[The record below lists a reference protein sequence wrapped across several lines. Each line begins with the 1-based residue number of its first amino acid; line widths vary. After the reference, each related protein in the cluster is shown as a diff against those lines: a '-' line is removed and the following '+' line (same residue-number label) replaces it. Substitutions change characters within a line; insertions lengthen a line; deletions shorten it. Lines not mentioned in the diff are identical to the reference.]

1 MSTSPLAR
9 LRARRAGQGSPG
21 PSLATPGSSRAN
33 RLSFSLTTIAGLAS
47 TWALI
52 CVARALGSAAGMM
65 SDAEPG
71 LGRGLLIQA
80 GLAVLVAGI
89 AHLLAGRIARDS
101 SAQLEADI
109 RARGLRHLFYLGP
122 TASTDARTGSTVSLL
137 TDGAERVALY
147 RQTFLAPTI
156 AAAAGPALSLLILGI
171 AVDPL
176 PALVLGLAVILT
188 PLLIGWSHGKLRAS
202 SSDSRRA
209 RMRLAAEYLDAIQG
223 LTTLTLARAARRRA
237 QILADEGESNRRAV
251 MGVLAGNQMVIFITD
266 ILFSLFLVTTAAGLA
281 LSRLSAGAIDVG
293 GALAIVLVTYML
305 LEPLDH
311 VGAFFYVG
319 MGGLANQRALRT
331 LLGQKRS
338 DIAAEASVSLSDAE
352 PHVTGQAAVPAASE
366 PSEGDTAAEAATS
379 AAPGQAV
386 EGGATGAILG
396 STSRPRSA
404 TEQLKQHRQIVAMKD
419 VSAQWNA
426 EAGTVLSDVDLEVT
440 RGIHLAVVGP
450 SGSGKSTLLS
460 LLSGDL
466 LPSEGQVIVDGTQ
479 LAADTQDEVRAAS
492 AVVAQSTWLFTG
504 TIADNLRLALPEA
517 SEEQM
522 WEALEAAHLAHDVR
536 AMPEGL
542 NTEVG
547 EAGMSL
553 SGGQAQRLSLA
564 RAILSGRELL
574 LLDEPTSQV
583 DLDSEDAML
592 KAIEAL
598 SQHKTIITVSHRSGA
613 LTYADEV
620 LTVADGKVSQ
630 A

>member
-1 MSTSPLAR
+1 MSTPPLAR
-9 LRARRAGQGSPG
+9 LRARRAGQGSPV
-21 PSLATPGSSRAN
+21 PSLATPDSSRAN
-33 RLSFSLTTIAGLAS
+33 KLSFSLTALAGLAT

-52 CVARALGSAAGMM
+52 CVARALGNAAAMT
-65 SDAEPG
+65 SNAEPG
-71 LGRGLLIQA
+71 LGRSTLLQA
-80 GLAVLVAGI
+80 GLAVLVAGM

-101 SAQLEADI
+101 SARLEATI

-122 TASTDARTGSTVSLL
+122 AANTDSRTGSTVSLL
-137 TDGAERVALY
+137 TDGAERIALY

-156 AAAAGPALSLLILGI
+156 AAAAGPALSLLVLGI

-176 PALVLGLAVILT
+176 PALVLGLAVVLT

-237 QILADEGESNRRAV
+237 QMLAEEGESNRRAV

-281 LSRLSAGAIDVG
+281 LSRLSSGAIDVG
-293 GALAIVLVTYML
+293 EALAIILVTYML

-311 VGAFFYVG
+311 VGAFFYIG

-331 LLGQKRS
+331 LLGRERS
-338 DIAAEASVSLSDAE
+338 DMPMPDAE
-352 PHVTGQAAVPAASE
+352 PRLSGQAAAPPASV
-366 PSEGDTAAEAATS
+366 PSEDSATTAI
-379 AAPGQAV
+379 PGA
-386 EGGATGAILG
+386 
-396 STSRPRSA
+396 TSRPHSV
-404 TEQLKQHRQIVAMKD
+404 TEQLNDNRAIVSLQD
-419 VSAQWNA
+419 VSARWIA
-426 EAGTVLSDVDLEVT
+426 DAGMVLSDVDLTVT
-440 RGIHLAVVGP
+440 RGEHLAVVGP

-466 LPSEGQVIVDGTQ
+466 LPTEGQVSVDGTQ
-479 LAADTQDEVRAAS
+479 LAADTQDKVRAAS

-522 WEALEAAHLAHDVR
+522 WQALEAAHLAHDVR

-542 NTEVG
+542 ATEVG

-583 DLDSEDAML
+583 DLASEAAML
-592 KAIEAL
+592 EAIEAL
-598 SQHKTIITVSHRSGA
+598 SQHKTIITVSHRTGA
-613 LTYADEV
+613 LTYAGKV
-620 LTVADGKVSQ
+620 LTVADGKVNQ